1 VFILTRGGPMRS
13 TNMLMYESYK
23 SAFVNVDLG
32 RATAISSML
41 LVMILITS
49 VIELRLTRASF
60 EY

>member
-1 VFILTRGGPMRS
+1 
-13 TNMLMYESYK
+13 MLMYESYK